1 MTNSKH
7 AIVLGAGSWG
17 TALAQLLASNG
28 HSVSLWMRDAEHAA
42 AINARR
48 ENTRYLADAP
58 LHEGIMATA
67 ETPDFAKAALCLS
80 VVPAQHTRAQLT
92 RFAPHI
98 PKDLPIVL
106 CSKGIEI
113 STLDF
118 MNEV

>member
-28 HSVSLWMRDAEHAA
+28 HSVSLWMRDAKQAA
-42 AINARR
+42 AINTSR

-58 LHEGIMATA
+58 LHEGIIATA

-98 PKDLPIVL
+98 PKERPADGCHPRR
-106 CSKGIEI
+106 G
-113 STLDF
+113 
-118 MNEV
+118 